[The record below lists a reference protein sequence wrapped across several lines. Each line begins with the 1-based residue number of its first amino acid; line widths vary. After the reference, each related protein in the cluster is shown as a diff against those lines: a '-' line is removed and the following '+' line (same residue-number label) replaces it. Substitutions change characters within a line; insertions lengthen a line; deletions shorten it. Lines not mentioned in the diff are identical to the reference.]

1 MSKCFGNNDFVL
13 EKENTEQFTVPI
25 YERKHYFP
33 ENININEKKKKPI
46 LKALHGKRRTNSR
59 KLLSKYSLA
68 FFFPFADFS
77 SYSNKP

>member
-33 ENININEKKKKPI
+33 ENINLNEKKK
-46 LKALHGKRRTNSR
+46 
-59 KLLSKYSLA
+59 
-68 FFFPFADFS
+68 
-77 SYSNKP
+77 

>member
-33 ENININEKKKKPI
+33 ENINLNEKKKKQP
-46 LKALHGKRRTNSR
+46 
-59 KLLSKYSLA
+59 YS
-68 FFFPFADFS
+68 
-77 SYSNKP
+77 